1 MQTRNPILDEFA
13 KLTTGAMGLA
23 QAAGE
28 EAKAA
33 WRAQTDR
40 FVAEMDLVRRDE
52 FDVLKDEI
60 AALRAEIAALK
71 AGAAPA
77 RKASD
82 KPLKGTST
90 DGTQPGDAAG

>member
-1 MQTRNPILDEFA
+1 MQTRNPLLDEFA

-33 WRAQTDR
+33 WRAQADR

-52 FDVLKDEI
+52 FDVLMDEI

-71 AGAAPA
+71 AAAVAPK
-77 RKASD
+77 KAA
-82 KPLKGTST
+82 KGSSTDATST
-90 DGTQPGDAAG
+90 PDSAG

>member
-1 MQTRNPILDEFA
+1 MQTRNPLLDEFA

-33 WRAQTDR
+33 WRAQADR

-71 AGAAPA
+71 AAAVAPK
-77 RKASD
+77 KAA
-82 KPLKGTST
+82 KGSSTDATST
-90 DGTQPGDAAG
+90 PDSAG

>member
-1 MQTRNPILDEFA
+1 MQTRNPLLDEFA

-28 EAKAA
+28 EAKTA
-33 WRAQTDR
+33 WRAQADR
-40 FVAEMDLVRRDE
+40 IAAEMDLVRRDE

-60 AALRAEIAALK
+60 AALRAEIATLK
-71 AGAAPA
+71 AAEKPA
-77 RKASD
+77 GKTSG

-90 DGTQPGDAAG
+90 DGTPATDADS

>member
-28 EAKAA
+28 EAKTA
-33 WRAQTDR
+33 WRAQADR
-40 FVAEMDLVRRDE
+40 IAAEMDLVRRDE

-60 AALRAEIAALK
+60 AALRGEIAELK
-71 AGAAPA
+71 AAQKPAA
-77 RKASD
+77 
-82 KPLKGTST
+82 KPVEGTST

>member
-1 MQTRNPILDEFA
+1 MQTRNPLLDEFA

-33 WRAQTDR
+33 WRAQADR

-60 AALRAEIAALK
+60 AGLRAEIAALK
-71 AGAAPA
+71 AAAVAPK
-77 RKASD
+77 KAA
-82 KPLKGTST
+82 KGSSTDATST
-90 DGTQPGDAAG
+90 PDSAG

>member
-60 AALRAEIAALK
+60 AALRAELAEIK
-71 AGAAPA
+71 AQKTPGK
-77 RKASD
+77 KASA
-82 KPLKGTST
+82 GTST
-90 DGTQPGDAAG
+90 GAKPDAETAG